1 MPGKLS
7 IRLHESSE
15 SLQGEFERL
24 QDALKEIS
32 AVIGSHSPIESLWE
46 SIIDIQDGA
55 ADSAY
60 GTAAEIAENLARKQE
75 RINGAFASVFQQLE
89 KYK

>member
-1 MPGKLS
+1 MPRKLS
-7 IRLHESSE
+7 IRLHESNE
-15 SLQGEFERL
+15 SLQGEFENL
-24 QDALKEIS
+24 QDELKDIS
-32 AVIGSHSPIESLWE
+32 AIIGSRSPIESLWG

-60 GTAAEIAENLARKQE
+60 GTATEIAENLARKQE
-75 RINGAFASVFQQLE
+75 RINDAFSYVFQQLE